1 MSVLTEHGLDT
12 KSVVVDFGSGS
23 GNLCLALA
31 SVFTLTTFVFVDMN
45 QTSLDIL
52 SQRSRVAGL
61 TNIKVIKFKITRD
74 NLEEFLQHIRAIVGG
89 GMDLGI
95 GLHSCGSF
103 TDLVMEVGRLA
114 SSDCLIIP
122 CCNGK
127 IELDLGG
134 YPRSSA
140 VSSILALED
149 YSLLSRAADDL
160 SGSGSVSKYG
170 MSEDDISNYRAKI
183 CVELDRAMW
192 AREAGAEVTC
202 YKMEPV
208 TASPK
213 HLMVYCHFRKF
224 VEGELI

>member
-1 MSVLTEHGLDT
+1 MFSLDAFSLLGGDRAIRKRQQVDNIVSVLTKHGLDA

-61 TNIKVIKFKITRD
+61 TNIKVIKFRFTEE
-74 NLEEFLQHIRAIVGG
+74 NLQEFLEKICVEVGV

-103 TDLVMEVGRLA
+103 TDLVMEVCRLA
-114 SSDCLIIP
+114 SSDCLIVP

-127 IELDLGG
+127 IDLDQAW
-134 YPRSSA
+134 PD
-140 VSSILALED
+140 ILANTF
-149 YSLLSRAADDL
+149 
-160 SGSGSVSKYG
+160 G
-170 MSEDDISNYRAKI
+170 
-183 CVELDRAMW
+183 
-192 AREAGAEVTC
+192 
-202 YKMEPV
+202 
-208 TASPK
+208 
-213 HLMVYCHFRKF
+213 
-224 VEGELI
+224 VEGEKSGKYGFFNRISNHSTRVTTPAPLLWPPSSIQKITASFHGLRMTFRAQGLSPSTA

>member
-1 MSVLTEHGLDT
+1 MTVRCENDKRCESSCQLLRLTTDTDSLIKLFSLDTFSLLGGDRAKRKRQQVENIVTVLTEHGLDS

-61 TNIKVIKFKITRD
+61 TNVKVIKFRFTEE
-74 NLEEFLQHIRAIVGG
+74 NLEEFLELIHTEVGA

-95 GLHSCGSF
+95 GLHCCGSF
-103 TDLVMEVGRLA
+103 TDLVLDLCRLA

-127 IELDLGG
+127 IDLDQA
-134 YPRSSA
+134 S
-140 VSSILALED
+140 VDILLNFH
-149 YSLLSRAADDL
+149 YF
-160 SGSGSVSKYG
+160 YQ
-170 MSEDDISNYRAKI
+170 KI
-183 CVELDRAMW
+183 PFPVPSMH
-192 AREAGAEVTC
+192 
-202 YKMEPV
+202 YKEY
-208 TASPK
+208 
-213 HLMVYCHFRKF
+213 LC
-224 VEGELI
+224 L